1 MIYLDSLNAT
11 LNVAEIAPNS
21 TTLLENVNNLFTN
34 LIYDCPNLN
43 QGLTDY
49 LDFGDFTQDQP

>member
-21 TTLLENVNNLFTN
+21 TTLLENVNNLFTD

-43 QGLTDY
+43 QCLTDY
-49 LDFGDFTQDQP
+49 LDIGDFTQDQP

>member
-11 LNVAEIAPNS
+11 LNVAEIAPNA

-34 LIYDCPNLN
+34 IIYDYPNLN

-49 LDFGDFTQDQP
+49 FDFGDFTQDQP